1 MSQSK
6 LKPLLLTIL
15 CLLVWGNRNAGQ
27 AQITVTLPTIHAEVG
42 QVLTINVTVD
52 DLTGDNVRGFQFD
65 LVHDEAVFN
74 ITSGAVSGTLAAG
87 SLATINVAR
96 EDTVKVAV
104 IRSNPMTG
112 SGTLIRFTGTVVAE
126 GTSALTLANFTFN
139 REAPEAVIVNGLVT
153 TEEAPNERPRARDL
167 GVTIEED
174 TSTNLLLSGR
184 DPEGTRLT
192 FAFLSTPQHGTLGGT
207 IVVSDTSVS
216 VLYTPEENYSG
227 PDSFQFTVSD
237 GAGSDTGTVT
247 IDVTAVNDA
256 PLAEDDAYTV
266 EEDGVLE
273 VTADVGV
280 LANDTDVED
289 STLTAVV
296 EVDVE
301 HGTLVLEADGSFT
314 YTPDAD
320 FSGIDTFTYLAS
332 DGDASTEATVTITV
346 EGVDDPPT
354 ASTITSPEDGETLTI
369 GGGPGED
376 PVEGAEPLLEVRWTA
391 ASDPDDEEVTYE
403 YQLSA
408 SPDFDVLLH
417 GRTFETNDGFEL
429 TVAQVA
435 ALFDQLFPDRV
446 PGVSATFYHRIVTS
460 AGDLETEGPAASV
473 TLTRGTIVGIGSSP
487 DLPERFALQ
496 GNYPNPFNPET
507 TLRLDLPEAAQ
518 VRVELYDVLGRRVMT
533 VPARPLSA
541 GRDVQLRIDASALTS
556 GAYVYRV
563 VAETATG
570 TEAASGKMM
579 LLK

>member
-27 AQITVTLPTIHAEVG
+27 AQITVTLPTIQAEVG

>member
-1 MSQSK
+1 MSQSI

-27 AQITVTLPTIHAEVG
+27 AQITVTLPTIQAEVG